1 LIRINQPTLR
11 EKVETVQDMEWGM
24 NTNFQAVFDLLLNK
38 AVREKT
44 PPSDMI
50 RTIFVFSD
58 MEFDSCGG
66 KAYETDYQLIKRKYS
81 QAGYPMPQLV
91 FWNLRGGDR
100 SKPVT
105 KNEAGVA
112 LVSGFSGQMMR
123 VFLENGTFENPYQT
137 MLKSL
142 GNQYDHLKVVD

>member
-1 LIRINQPTLR
+1 M
-11 EKVETVQDMEWGM
+11 KMGM
-24 NTNFQAVFDLLLNK
+24 NTNFQAVFDLLLKK

-44 PPSDMI
+44 PPSEMI

-58 MEFDSCGG
+58 MEFDECEGQE
-66 KAYETDYQLIKRKYS
+66 YETDYQLIKRKYS
-81 QAGYPMPQLV
+81 EAGYPMPQIV
-91 FWNLRGGDR
+91 FWNLRGGNR

-137 MLKSL
+137 MLQSL

>member
-1 LIRINQPTLR
+1 MP
-11 EKVETVQDMEWGM
+11 WGA
-24 NTNFQAVFDLLLNK
+24 NTNFQAVFDMLLDL
-38 AVREKT
+38 AVGANL
-44 PPSDMI
+44 PPSEMI

-58 MEFDSCGG
+58 MEFDEASSGR
-66 KAYETDYQLIKRKYS
+66 KYETDYQLIKRKYS
-81 QAGYPMPQLV
+81 EAGYPMPQIV
-91 FWNLRGGDR
+91 FWNLRGGNR

-105 KNEAGVA
+105 KNESGVA

-123 VFLENGTFENPYQT
+123 VFLENGTFVNPYLT

>member
-1 LIRINQPTLR
+1 M
-11 EKVETVQDMEWGM
+11 DWGM
-24 NTNFQAVFDLLLNK
+24 NTNFQAVFNLLLEM
-38 AVREKT
+38 AVQNKT
-44 PPSDMI
+44 PPSEMV

-58 MEFDSCGG
+58 MEFDECEGQE
-66 KAYETDYQLIKRKYS
+66 YETDYQLIKRKYS
-81 QAGYPMPQLV
+81 EAGYPMPQIV
-91 FWNLRGGDR
+91 FWNLRGGNR

-123 VFLENGTFENPYQT
+123 VFLENGTCETEAETQMETETENPYQT